1 MVANNPNTGKRKW
14 EDRKFKA
21 SIGYIEFEGIL
32 GSMTLPHK
40 ENTKETPEKV
50 VLCLKP
56 KENRV
61 LKNEISIISA
71 AQDRNSIQPVFQP
84 GI

>member
-1 MVANNPNTGKRKW
+1 MVATNPNTGKRKW
-14 EDRKFKA
+14 EDQKFKA
-21 SIGYIEFEGIL
+21 SIGYIEGIL
-32 GSMTLPHK
+32 GPMTLPQK

-71 AQDRNSIQPVFQP
+71 PQDRNSIQPVFQP

>member
-14 EDRKFKA
+14 EDWEFKA
-21 SIGYIEFEGIL
+21 SIGYIEFGGIL
-32 GSMTLPHK
+32 GPMTLPQK

-50 VLCLKP
+50 VLHLKP

-61 LKNEISIISA
+61 SKNEMSIISA
-71 AQDRNSIQPVFQP
+71 AQDRNSI
-84 GI
+84 